1 MARTLDDVIQGL
13 PFDQQREVEA
23 LAVCL
28 IDDEMMRR
36 DVRKASVLNQE
47 RIAVLSGDIIPISFG
62 HQ

>member
-1 MARTLDDVIQGL
+1 MARTLDDVIKGL

-28 IDDEMMRR
+28 IDDEMTRR
-36 DVRKASVLNQE
+36 DVRKVSVNQE
-47 RIAVLSGDIIPISFG
+47 RTAVLSGDIIPISFG